1 MQKKQ
6 TKKKDIKKSKT
17 SVKSQKKKKS
27 VKKNNKLKIV
37 KKSIKNT
44 SKKKKIDKSTIKG
57 KTPLKT
63 KNKAVK
69 QQNKKIIKENNI
81 LEFEEIQYYNES
93 DEEITTKSKYYDLY
107 NLKIETL
114 KNGKIKYICKI
125 ESKCVNCNSKK
136 HIYLKEVDNQQEV
149 MWFFRS
155 STAAKKLYKKAKIS
169 TKIKL

>member
-6 TKKKDIKKSKT
+6 TKKKDNKKSKT
-17 SVKSQKKKKS
+17 SVKSQKKEKS
-27 VKKNNKLKIV
+27 IKKNNKPKIV
-37 KKSIKNT
+37 KKSVKN
-44 SKKKKIDKSTIKG
+44 KPKEKNIGKFINKD

-81 LEFEEIQYYNES
+81 LEFKEIQYYNES

-125 ESKCVNCNSKK
+125 ESKCINCNSKK

-169 TKIKL
+169 TKIKI